1 MPSIRIRRSLD
12 TDVVIAG
19 AGPAGASAAVF
30 LAEAG
35 VRATLL
41 DWASFPRD
49 KVCGDF
55 VGPVA
60 LQELRNLGI
69 TELEEYSDTNIIR
82 SASLFLDGR
91 ELITHPIP
99 EIDDL
104 PCNGRVI
111 PRVILDNLLFER
123 AQRAGVE
130 TLEETRLVDYQVD
143 ADGVCAVVQ
152 GPRGDRRFN
161 ARMLFGADGC
171 GSLVARKVKGAKSS
185 RQDRIVAVRAY
196 YEDVS
201 GPDDRCDLFFSSKS
215 FPGYYW
221 LFPTGNGGANI
232 GIGMLLETEPATGEH
247 PRNLLLDLLEQDPA
261 LRSRLCDARLV
272 GKIKGWPLIT
282 YNATEPIVDDSVV
295 LLGDA
300 AGLIN
305 PLNGEGIQYAIL
317 SGRWAADA
325 TLACLRARDFSKQAL
340 KPYADRVQDEM
351 RYDMALSGMIVQL
364 IRNRSLNPLWLHAL
378 KIITARAKVDP
389 DYAKVTG
396 GVLAGLLPASSVL
409 TPPIV
414 LRTLQQAGM
423 TESAILL
430 MHAVQG
436 PKHLAA
442 FGVET
447 ATSIGSML
455 WDTVRHPVG
464 FTRWAGGVAS
474 SAIELAGQV
483 GVNLVEGAWP
493 AARTN
498 PTPALPASEPTVR
511 VRSCT

>member
-1 MPSIRIRRSLD
+1 
-12 TDVVIAG
+12 
-19 AGPAGASAAVF
+19 
-30 LAEAG
+30 
-35 VRATLL
+35 
-41 DWASFPRD
+41 
-49 KVCGDF
+49 
-55 VGPVA
+55 
-60 LQELRNLGI
+60 
-69 TELEEYSDTNIIR
+69 
-82 SASLFLDGR
+82 
-91 ELITHPIP
+91 
-99 EIDDL
+99 
-104 PCNGRVI
+104 
-111 PRVILDNLLFER
+111 
-123 AQRAGVE
+123 
-130 TLEETRLVDYQVD
+130 
-143 ADGVCAVVQ
+143 
-152 GPRGDRRFN
+152 
-161 ARMLFGADGC
+161 
-171 GSLVARKVKGAKSS
+171 
-185 RQDRIVAVRAY
+185 
-196 YEDVS
+196 
-201 GPDDRCDLFFSSKS
+201 
-215 FPGYYW
+215 
-221 LFPTGNGGANI
+221 
-232 GIGMLLETEPATGEH
+232 MLLETEPATGEH
-247 PRNLLLDLLEQDPA
+247 PRDLLLDLVEQDPA